1 MLDILKKLF
10 GSAIDFKQLKDNGA
24 VIIDVRTPGEFSA
37 GHIKDAINIPLDNL
51 RLKIND
57 IKKKQNVV
65 ITCCASGMRSGSATS
80 LLKHAGIEAYN
91 GGGWVSL
98 NNKLN

>member
-51 RLKIND
+51 RLKINY
-57 IKKKQNVV
+57 IKKKQNLV
-65 ITCCASGMRSGSATS
+65 ITCCAIGMRSGSATS
-80 LLKHAGIEAYN
+80 LLKQAGIEAYN

>member
-51 RLKIND
+51 RLKINY
-57 IKKKQNVV
+57 IKKKQNLV

-80 LLKHAGIEAYN
+80 LLKQAGIEAYN

>member
-80 LLKHAGIEAYN
+80 LLKQAGIEAYN